1 MPFQWENG
9 EAETVAVAL
18 AELAFA
24 LRLQQQ
30 GQMGEAGHCV
40 LPAKSLI
47 EQHME
52 RCARQPFLTTDDVGD
67 LHQVVIDDVG
77 QMIGR
82 QLVGTLVEHLV
93 VEDVALDTHITA
105 DHVVDMDL
113 LARLHLEAYGIL
125 HTVVDELPPLLLG
138 HGQRVAHLHACGSV
152 VLEVLHLG
160 TLGLELLGRVKGIVS
175 LAGLQQL
182 VDILLIDVAALAL
195 TVRTVASTEAD
206 TFVEFDSEP
215 SERFQD
221 VFLGTGNKTV

>member
-1 MPFQWENG
+1 
-9 EAETVAVAL
+9 
-18 AELAFA
+18 
-24 LRLQQQ
+24 
-30 GQMGEAGHCV
+30 
-40 LPAKSLI
+40 
-47 EQHME
+47 ME

-82 QLVGTLVEHLV
+82 QLVGTLVEHFV
-93 VEDVALDTHITA
+93 VEDVALDTHVAA

-125 HTVVDELPPLLLG
+125 HTVVDELSPLLFG
-138 HGQRVAHLHACGSV
+138 QSQRVAHLHACGSV

-160 TLGLELLGRVKGIVS
+160 ALCLQLFGCVEGIVS
-175 LAGLQQL
+175 LAGLKQL
-182 VDILLIDVAALAL
+182 VDVFLVDLAALAL

-206 TFVEFDSEP
+206 AFVKLDSEP